1 MNNIEKSWWMHF
13 VPECYFDTILLRK
26 LLLTNKRLVHRKG
39 CNNVVNDLNKRLVDK
54 FAVGIIDKDKN
65 ELDYIKDCEVLFDGN
80 KLVLWKHKNR
90 MQFVFQINPPLE
102 KWVIEIMDE
111 NNLQIEDFGYSRSYK
126 KLKRQI
132 KNDIDNENDE
142 KLNNLISAIIKTD
155 CPTIIKLK
163 SSLHYLKDKNYNV
176 DLKDLRNG

>member
-1 MNNIEKSWWMHF
+1 MNNLEQSWWMHF
-13 VPECYFDTILLRK
+13 VPECYFDTILLRR
-26 LLLTNKRLVHRKG
+26 LLQTNKRLVHRKG
-39 CNNVVNDLNKRLVDK
+39 SNNVVNDLNNRLVDK

-65 ELDYIKDCEVLFDGN
+65 KLDYINDCEVVFDEN
-80 KLVLWKHKNR
+80 KLILWKHKNR
-90 MQFVFQINPPLE
+90 MQFLFQINPPLE

-111 NNLQIEDFGYSRSYK
+111 NNLQIENFGYSRNFK

-132 KNDIDNENDE
+132 KNDIDNENDG

-163 SSLHYLKDKNYNV
+163 SSLLYLKDKNYNV
-176 DLKDLRNG
+176 DLNELRNG